1 MKRFAVLGAC
11 LLAAAAPSRAD
22 GPKDVKD
29 VKPITVPFE
38 LLKSR
43 HMAVQ
48 VKINGKGP
56 YRVVFDTGAPI
67 NLLNNRV
74 AKESGVLPKDFKR
87 PPFALFG
94 SAGQFK
100 IETLELGGVKA
111 QNLQTAVM
119 DHPLVKV
126 MAKELGPLEGIV
138 GFSFFAR
145 YRMTIDYQAKELTFV
160 PTGYDP
166 PDMMAKVMALL
177 LAPPA
182 KKKQVLAP
190 AAQWGLR
197 VTKGAGDEE
206 AGVTVAEVLP
216 DGPAAAA
223 GLKAGDRLLTLD
235 GRWTDSVADCFAAA
249 GHVRPG
255 TAVRVRVR
263 RGGEEKELTVT
274 PQRGM

>member
-11 LLAAAAPSRAD
+11 LLAVAAPSRAD
-22 GPKDVKD
+22 DPKD

-100 IETLELGGVKA
+100 IDTLEVGGVKA
-111 QNLQTAVM
+111 QNLPTAVV
-119 DHPLVKV
+119 DQPTVTA
-126 MAKELGPLEGIV
+126 MAKALGPIEGIV

-145 YRMTIDYQAKELTFV
+145 YRMTIDYQAREMTFV
-160 PTGYDP
+160 PTGFQP

-177 LAPPA
+177 LAPPD
-182 KKKQVLAP
+182 KQKRVVAP

-197 VTKGAGDEE
+197 VTKGAGDDE

-216 DGPAAAA
+216 GGPAAAA

-235 GRWTDSVADCFAAA
+235 GRWTDTVADCFAAA
-249 GHVRPG
+249 SHVRPG
-255 TAVRVRVR
+255 SAVPVHIR
-263 RGGEEKELTVT
+263 RDGQEKELTVT
-274 PQRGM
+274 PQRGL